1 MNTALIALPAVEQ
14 LIDPPLSLAYLATL
28 LEQRHHIVRIY
39 DLGLEPQ
46 INLEQLLQP
55 LRSFRPSLVIVAGD
69 QPDLLESALS
79 AIPRDTTPGVLP
91 VSMQRSG
98 QDTLHLCSGVLQWLD
113 QQHSGT
119 ELTTQLSLDR
129 LPLPARHLLPLER
142 YNLRAVSGALQTT
155 LIVGA
160 IEHDG
165 HFVLRQPAQIVAEL
179 RRISYEFGL
188 RHYRIPKPAI
198 TIDPT
203 WLNEFLAQL
212 VEAQLG
218 IGWEATVQAEALDAE
233 LLQQLARAGCE
244 SLCFQFDSSN
254 LLDSLGGMRLHH
266 TKPHVSE
273 EGLALL
279 ALPVFRSESRK
290 QLYQAVTA
298 ARQCGI
304 FAHARLKLEPP
315 YEAIPHLVDVAAT
328 FGLDA
333 VRFEVVRTRPLD
345 DEPTASQLQR
355 MACQIYD
362 QRRDRQ
368 RLVQQFGP
376 LIGGLFWSLR
386 ALCRLSPRDAQDDA
400 LRQAHHCR

>member
-1 MNTALIALPAVEQ
+1 MNTALIALPATER

-55 LRSFRPSLVIVAGD
+55 LRSFRPGLVIVAGD

-79 AIPRDTTPGVLP
+79 VLPRDTIPRVLP

-113 QQHSGT
+113 QQRNDT
-119 ELTTQLSLDR
+119 ETTQLSLDR
-129 LPLPARHLLPLER
+129 LPLPARHLLPLEQ

-165 HFVLRQPAQIVAEL
+165 RFVLRQPAQIVAEL
-179 RRISYEFGL
+179 RRISHEFGL
-188 RHYRIPKPAI
+188 RHYRIPEPAI
-198 TIDPT
+198 TIDRV
-203 WLNEFLAQL
+203 WLSEFLAQL
-212 VEAQLG
+212 VVAQLA
-218 IGWEATVQAEALDAE
+218 IGWEATVRAEALDAE
-233 LLQQLARAGCE
+233 LLRQMAQAGCE
-244 SLCFQFDSSN
+244 SLCFQLDSSN
-254 LLDSLGGMRLHH
+254 LFDPSGTR
-266 TKPHVSE
+266 T
-273 EGLALL
+273 
-279 ALPVFRSESRK
+279 
-290 QLYQAVTA
+290 QLYQAITL
-298 ARQCGI
+298 ARRYGI

-315 YEAIPHLVDVAAT
+315 YAAIPHLVDVAAT

-333 VRFEVVRTRPLD
+333 VRFEVVRTRGLD
-345 DEPTASQLQR
+345 DEPSVAQLQR

-368 RLVQQFGP
+368 RLLQQFGP
-376 LIGGLFWSLR
+376 LMGTLFWSIPILR
-386 ALCRLSPRDAQDDA
+386 RLSPCDTPDDA
-400 LRQAHHCR
+400 LRQVHQYR

>member
-1 MNTALIALPAVEQ
+1 MKTALIALPAAERS
-14 LIDPPLSLAYLATL
+14 IDPPLSLAYLATL

-55 LRSFRPSLVIVAGD
+55 LRSFRPGLVIVAGD
-69 QPDLLESALS
+69 QPDLLASALS
-79 AIPRDTTPGVLP
+79 ALPRDTIAGVLP
-91 VSMQRSG
+91 VSMQRGG

-113 QQHSGT
+113 QQRNAT
-119 ELTTQLSLDR
+119 EWTTQLSLDR

-142 YNLRAVSGALQTT
+142 YNLRAVGGALQTT

-165 HFVLRQPAQIVAEL
+165 RFVLRQPAAIVAEL
-179 RRISYEFGL
+179 RRVSHEFGL
-188 RHYRIPKPAI
+188 RHYRIPEPAL
-198 TIDPT
+198 TIDRP

-212 VEAQLG
+212 IDVQLG
-218 IGWEATVQAEALDAE
+218 IGWEASVQAEALDAE
-233 LLQQLARAGCE
+233 LLSQMAQAGCE
-244 SLCFQFDSSN
+244 SLCFQLDSS
-254 LLDSLGGMRLHH
+254 SLFDAFGRLQ
-266 TKPHVSE
+266 PR
-273 EGLALL
+273 L
-279 ALPVFRSESRK
+279 R
-290 QLYQAVTA
+290 QAVTS
-298 ARQCGI
+298 ARRYGI

-345 DEPTASQLQR
+345 GEPTASQLQR

-362 QRRDRQ
+362 RRRDRQ
-368 RLVQQFGP
+368 RFEQQFGP
-376 LIGGLFWSLR
+376 LIGALLWYARTLR
-386 ALCRLSPRDAQDDA
+386 GPSPCDEMPIEPAIGGESAALQKRR
-400 LRQAHHCR
+400 

>member
-1 MNTALIALPAVEQ
+1 MNTALIALPAAER

-79 AIPRDTTPGVLP
+79 AIPRDTLPGVLP

-113 QQHSGT
+113 QQRNDT

-165 HFVLRQPAQIVAEL
+165 RFVLRQPAQIVAEL
-179 RRISYEFGL
+179 RRISHEFGL
-188 RHYRIPKPAI
+188 RHYRIPEPAI
-198 TIDPT
+198 TIDRT
-203 WLNEFLAQL
+203 WLSEFLAQL
-212 VEAQLG
+212 TAAQLG

-233 LLQQLARAGCE
+233 LLRQMVRAGCE
-244 SLCFQFDSSN
+244 SLCFQLDSSN
-254 LLDSLGGMRLHH
+254 LFDSSGSMQHRGARS
-266 TKPHVSE
+266 PVAE
-273 EGLALL
+273 EGH
-279 ALPVFRSESRK
+279 ALPTLPVCRSESHK
-290 QLYQAVTA
+290 QLCQVVAA
-298 ARQCGI
+298 ARHCGI

-333 VRFEVVRTRPLD
+333 VRFEVVRTQPLE
-345 DEPTASQLQR
+345 DEPRVAELQH

-376 LIGGLFWSLR
+376 LIGGLFWYLR
-386 ALCRLSPRDAQDDA
+386 ALRRLGPRDAQDDA
-400 LRQAHHCR
+400 LRQAHHCK

>member
-1 MNTALIALPAVEQ
+1 MNTALIALPAAER

-55 LRSFRPSLVIVAGD
+55 LRSFRPGLVIVAGD

-79 AIPRDTTPGVLP
+79 AILRDTLPGVLP

-119 ELTTQLSLDR
+119 ELTTRLSLDR

-160 IEHDG
+160 IEQDG
-165 HFVLRQPAQIVAEL
+165 RFVLRQPAQIVAEL
-179 RRISYEFGL
+179 RRISHEFGL
-188 RHYRIPKPAI
+188 RHYRIPEPAI

-203 WLNEFLAQL
+203 WLTEFLAQL
-212 VEAQLG
+212 TAAQLG

-233 LLQQLARAGCE
+233 LLRQMARAGCE

-254 LLDSLGGMRLHH
+254 LFDSSGGMRLHR
-266 TKPHVSE
+266 TRSRVSE
-273 EGLALL
+273 EGH

-290 QLYQAVTA
+290 QLCQAVAA
-298 ARQCGI
+298 ARRYGI

-333 VRFEVVRTRPLD
+333 VHFEVMRTRPLE
-345 DEPTASQLQR
+345 DEPTALQLQR

-376 LIGGLFWSLR
+376 LIGGLFWYLR
-386 ALCRLSPRDAQDDA
+386 TLWRLRPRDAPDDA
-400 LRQAHHCR
+400 LRQVHHCK